1 MLTQVIQQA
10 TLEWS
15 SWLLVI
21 MSIDRYLNL
30 KIKAWRSLYFKS
42 NHALFLIVVLGIF
55 FFVANSHL
63 IILIGEEKNGKI
75 LCVKN
80 NTDNDNWILI
90 WQKVFKFNKQKLN
103 IYYNIY

>member
-1 MLTQVIQQA
+1 
-10 TLEWS
+10 
-15 SWLLVI
+15 

-90 WQKVFKFNKQKLN
+90 WQKV
-103 IYYNIY
+103 IYI